1 MSDDPTIPGEPHSA
15 IHFGTDGWRG
25 IIADSF
31 TFANLQVIAQALG
44 DYLIDNQ
51 LAGRGIA
58 VSYDTRFMSA
68 QFARRVA
75 EVLAGNGIPVW
86 LSERFTPTPVLS
98 FAVRRRGL
106 AGGIMVTASHNPYIY
121 QGIKFKGE
129 YGGSALPEMTAA
141 IESRLYRQP
150 PRLATRQETA
160 LIQETDFWPDY
171 RAQLETYVDMTQLR
185 ALKGKLIINP
195 MHGAGCGALES
206 ILGGGALELS
216 SINGHPDP
224 RFGGRLPE
232 PIPAN
237 LSDLQAAVR
246 AQGAIAG
253 LALDGDADRFGV
265 LDEAGDFV
273 ELHDLMPLLFR
284 HLVETRGWRGRVVR
298 TTSMHDTIDRMAA
311 AAGCPV
317 TEVPVGFRN
326 VCAEMLAGDVL
337 LGGEE
342 SGGFGYRGHI
352 PERDGVLSCLLALE
366 MLARRRM
373 PLSEMVRELRRE
385 YGPFAYGRIDRH
397 CDPARLQ
404 RNMAALRE
412 QPPASFAGFSVE
424 KTSRVD
430 GIKFYFSD
438 RSWMLMRT
446 SDTEPLGRIYVGAD
460 REDKVQQLLQAGAE
474 KLFLMVN
481 AEW

>member
-1 MSDDPTIPGEPHSA
+1 MSDDPTIPGETSST
-15 IHFGTDGWRG
+15 IRFGTDGWRG
-25 IIADSF
+25 IIAENF
-31 TFANLQVIAQALG
+31 TVANLRVIAQALG
-44 DYLIDNQ
+44 DYLIDNH

-68 QFARRVA
+68 LFARRVA
-75 EVLAGNGIPVW
+75 EVLAGNGIPVS
-86 LSERFTPTPVLS
+86 LSERYTPTPVLS

-106 AGGIMVTASHNPYIY
+106 AGGIMVTASHNPYFY

-141 IESRLYRQP
+141 IEARLYRQP
-150 PRLATRQETA
+150 PRRVPQPEHD
-160 LIQETDFWPDY
+160 LIRETDFRPDY
-171 RAQLETYVDMTQLR
+171 RAQLESYVDMAQVR
-185 ALKGKLIINP
+185 ALAGRLVINP

-206 ILGGGALELS
+206 ILEDGALELS
-216 SINGHPDP
+216 TVNGHPDP
-224 RFGGRLPE
+224 RFGGKLPE

-237 LSDLQAAVR
+237 LSDQRAAVR
-246 AQGAIAG
+246 ERGAMAG

-265 LDEAGDFV
+265 LDERGDFV

-284 HLVETRGWRGRVVR
+284 HLVESRGWRGRVVR

-311 AAGCPV
+311 AAGCAV

-326 VCAEMLAGDVL
+326 VCEQMLAGDVL

-352 PERDGVLSCLLALE
+352 PERDGVLSCLLVLE

-397 CDPARLQ
+397 FDPAQLT
-404 RNMAALRE
+404 RNMAALRDH
-412 QPPASFAGFSVE
+412 PPARFGETAVE
-424 KTSRVD
+424 RVSRVD

-446 SDTEPLGRIYVGAD
+446 SDTEPLGRIYVGAG
-460 REDKVQQLLQAGAE
+460 RADKVQQLLKAGAE
-474 KLFLMVN
+474 KLFRMVN
-481 AEW
+481 A

>member
-1 MSDDPTIPGEPHSA
+1 MSDNPTIPGETHSP
-15 IHFGTDGWRG
+15 IRFGTDGWRG
-25 IIADSF
+25 IIAENF

-44 DYLIDNQ
+44 DYLVDNQ

-75 EVLAGNGIPVW
+75 EVLAGNGIAVF
-86 LSERFTPTPVLS
+86 LSDRFTPTPVLS
-98 FAVRRRGL
+98 FAVRWRGL

-129 YGGSALPEMTAA
+129 YGGSALPELTAA
-141 IESRLYRQP
+141 IEARLYRQP
-150 PRLATRQETA
+150 PRLATRQEAA
-160 LIQETDFWPDY
+160 LIQEVDFWPDY
-171 RAQLETYVDMTQLR
+171 RAQLETYVDMAQVR
-185 ALKGKLIINP
+185 ALAGRVVVNP
-195 MHGAGCGALES
+195 MHGAGCGALEA
-206 ILGGGALELS
+206 ILGGGAVELATL
-216 SINGHPDP
+216 NGHPDP

-237 LSDLQAAVR
+237 LGDLREAVR
-246 AQGAIAG
+246 AQGAMAG

-298 TTSMHDTIDRMAA
+298 TTSMHDAIDRMAG
-311 AAGCPV
+311 AAGCAV
-317 TEVPVGFRN
+317 SEVPVGFRN

-352 PERDGVLSCLLALE
+352 PERDGVLSCLLTLE
-366 MLARRRM
+366 MLALRRM
-373 PLSEMVRELRRE
+373 PLSGMVRELRRE
-385 YGPFAYGRIDRH
+385 FGPFAYGRIDRH
-397 CDPARLQ
+397 FDPAQLQ
-404 RNMAALRE
+404 RNMAALRD
-412 QPPASFAGFSVE
+412 QPPVNFAGYRVE
-424 KTSRVD
+424 KISRVD

-460 REDKVQQLLQAGAE
+460 HPDKVQRLLKAGGE
-474 KLFLMVN
+474 KLFLVVN
-481 AEW
+481 A